1 MPRRSRP
8 RLLSL
13 VVLGVLTLPGCGGG
27 GVLPRGQVVTDGQ
40 PYKFA
45 DGENMSITFNSTF
58 GGPTA
63 STDVQKDG
71 TFAVTGPRLPAG
83 TYKIN
88 IVSPRT
94 GPNVPTAQQYHDRL
108 RGAFSE
114 AASPLRIEIGSERGP
129 NLTIDLTRK
138 TVTRS

>member
-8 RLLSL
+8 WLLSL
-13 VVLGVLTLPGCGGG
+13 GVLGVLTLAGCGGG
-27 GVLPRGQVVTDGQ
+27 GALPRGQVVTDGQ

-45 DGENMSITFNSTF
+45 DGETMSITFNSTF

-63 STDVQKDG
+63 SADVQKDG
-71 TFAVTGPRLPAG
+71 TFAVTGPLPAG

-88 IVSPRT
+88 IVSPLR
-94 GPNVPTAQQYHDRL
+94 GPNVPAAQQYRDRL
-108 RGAFSE
+108 RGAFGE
-114 AASPLRIEIGSERGP
+114 AASPLRVELGSERAP
-129 NLTIDLTRK
+129 NLTIDLGRK